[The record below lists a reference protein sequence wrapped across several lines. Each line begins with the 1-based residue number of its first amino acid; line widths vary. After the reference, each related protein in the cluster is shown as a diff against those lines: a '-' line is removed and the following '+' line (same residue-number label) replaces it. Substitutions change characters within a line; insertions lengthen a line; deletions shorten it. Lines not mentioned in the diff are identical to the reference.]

1 MLWKNRKMLMTRIDL
16 FVNEYVGI
24 AQLSNLNIDQQV
36 EMLTDMIKD
45 LLIEDR
51 LRSINILDIS
61 GIKLEDKQKRI
72 LLEGL

>member
-1 MLWKNRKMLMTRIDL
+1 MTRVDL

-24 AQLSNLNIDQQV
+24 TQLSNLNVDQQA

-51 LRSINILDIS
+51 LRSINILDLS

-72 LLEGL
+72 ILEGI

>member
-1 MLWKNRKMLMTRIDL
+1 MKKMLMTRVDL

-24 AQLSNLNIDQQV
+24 TQLSNLNVDQQV

-51 LRSINILDIS
+51 LRSINILDLS

-72 LLEGL
+72 ILEGI